1 MQMTEHRYFTIEEHL
16 ERAKDFM
23 LEFLHKAQDAQLE
36 GDAAWAD
43 LLNTKAAHWASIY
56 LACKDI
62 SNDTQG

>member
-1 MQMTEHRYFTIEEHL
+1 MTEHRYWTIPEQR

-23 LEFLHKAQDAQLE
+23 LEFLHKAEDAELE
-36 GDAAWAD
+36 GDSVWAN
-43 LLNTKAAHWASIY
+43 LLNIRAAHWASIY